1 MNFSILVLLTIPD
14 PRVAFV
20 LAHLGSVLGSR
31 PSGFLVVESLLAR
44 SLRSRA
50 SLRLT

>member
-14 PRVAFV
+14 LRVAFV
-20 LAHLGSVLGSR
+20 LAHLGSAWLPALRVFGVVSLG
-31 PSGFLVVESLLAR
+31 P